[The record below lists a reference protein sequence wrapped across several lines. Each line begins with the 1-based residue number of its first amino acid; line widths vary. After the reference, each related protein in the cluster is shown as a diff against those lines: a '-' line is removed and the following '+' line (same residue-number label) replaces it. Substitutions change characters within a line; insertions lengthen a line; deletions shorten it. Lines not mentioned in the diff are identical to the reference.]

1 MEGVD
6 HLAGERSKAQFDVE
20 ELKIVWAGSR
30 HNFELSDRI
39 SRLVASDPVFQKD
52 NRTRQG
58 RKELFKNTLRKAAHA
73 WKRIIELHLSEEEA
87 ANLRTFVDEPAFTDL
102 HWWWP
107 GGLGKISTHAV
118 IYARLIADGRDY
130 GVHGFIVQLRSLDDH
145 LPLPGITIGDIGT
158 KFGNGGY
165 NTMDNGVLRFDHGMF
180 VPAIKG
186 QGTEEQQKKWL
197 PLAYKMQIIGCYAQ
211 TELGHGSNVQ
221 GLETTATF
229 DTETDEFIIHSPTLT
244 SSKWWPGGLGKIS
257 THAVIYARLIADGR
271 DYGVHGF
278 IVQLRS
284 LDDHLPLPGITIGD
298 IGTKFGNGGY
308 NTMDNGVL
316 RFDHVRIPREQML
329 MRLSQVT
336 RDGKFVQSNVPR
348 QLVYGTMVYVRQTIV
363 ADASRFLSRAVC
375 IATRYSAVRRQFGSQ
390 NGGVETQ
397 VIDYKT
403 QQSRLFPLL
412 ASAYAFRFVGEWL
425 KWLYADVTQRLGVK
439 DFSTLPEAHAC
450 TAGLKS
456 LTTSVTAAFT
466 GYEGWEICAVQCPTA
481 ACLWYHVCIATR
493 YSAVRRQF
501 GSQNGGVETQVIDY
515 KTQQSRLFPLLASA
529 YAFRF
534 VGEWLKWLYADV
546 TQRLGVK
553 DFSTL
558 PEAHACTAGLKSLTT
573 SVTADGIEECRKLC
587 GGHGY
592 LCSSGLP
599 ELFAVFVPACTYEGD
614 NVVLLL
620 QVARFLMKTVSQL
633 GSGKKPVGTTAY
645 MGRAEQLMQ
654 WHCAV
659 QRAEDWLKPNVI
671 VDAFEARAARMSVAC
686 AQKLAEFANP
696 EEGFLELSA
705 DLVEAA
711 VAHCELIVVSK
722 FIEKLQQDIPGKG
735 VKEQLEILCNVYAL
749 FLLHKHQGDFLSTGC
764 ITPKQAALAN
774 DQLRSLYSQV
784 RPNAIAL
791 VDAFNYTDHYLGSIL
806 GRYDGNVY
814 PKLYEEAWKDP
825 LNDSVVPDGYQE
837 YVRPILKQQLRNA
850 RL

>member
-6 HLAGERSKAQFDVE
+6 HLAYERNKANFDVDDM
-20 ELKIVWAGSR
+20 KIVWAGSR
-30 HNFELSDRI
+30 HAFDVSDRMA
-39 SRLVASDPVFQKD
+39 RLVASDPAFRKD
-52 NRTRQG
+52 NRVMLS

-73 WKRIIELHLSEEEA
+73 WKRIIELRLSEEEA
-87 ANLRTFVDEPAFTDL
+87 RKLRFFVDEPAFTDL
-102 HWWWP
+102 HW
-107 GGLGKISTHAV
+107 
-118 IYARLIADGRDY
+118 
-130 GVHGFIVQLRSLDDH
+130 
-145 LPLPGITIGDIGT
+145 
-158 KFGNGGY
+158 
-165 NTMDNGVLRFDHGMF
+165 GMF

-186 QGTEEQQKKWL
+186 QGTEEQQQKWL

-229 DTETDEFIIHSPTLT
+229 DPETDEFVIHSPTLT
-244 SSKWWPGGLGKIS
+244 SSKWWPGGLGKVS
-257 THAVIYARLIADGR
+257 THAVVYARLITDGQEH
-271 DYGVHGF
+271 GVHGF

-284 LDDHLPLPGITIGD
+284 LDDHMPLPGITVGD
-298 IGTKFGNGGY
+298 IGMKFGSGAY

-316 RFDHVRIPREQML
+316 RFDHVRIPRNQML
-329 MRLSQVT
+329 MRVMQVT
-336 RDGKFVQSNVPR
+336 REGKCVQSNVPR
-348 QLVYGTMVYVRQTIV
+348 QLIYGTMVYVRQTIV
-363 ADASRFLSRAVC
+363 SDASSALSRAVC

-390 NGGVETQ
+390 EGGVETQ

-425 KWLYADVTQRLGVK
+425 KWLYMDVTQRLQAN

-456 LTTSVTAAFT
+456 LTTSA
-466 GYEGWEICAVQCPTA
+466 
-481 ACLWYHVCIATR
+481 
-493 YSAVRRQF
+493 
-501 GSQNGGVETQVIDY
+501 
-515 KTQQSRLFPLLASA
+515 
-529 YAFRF
+529 
-534 VGEWLKWLYADV
+534 
-546 TQRLGVK
+546 
-553 DFSTL
+553 
-558 PEAHACTAGLKSLTT
+558 
-573 SVTADGIEECRKLC
+573 TADAIEECRKLC

-592 LCSSGLP
+592 LSSSGLP
-599 ELFAVFVPACTYEGD
+599 ELFAVYVPACTYEGD

-645 MGRAEQLMQ
+645 MARAEDLLQC
-654 WHCAV
+654 HCSV
-659 QRAEDWLKPNVI
+659 QKAEDWLKPSVLLE
-671 VDAFEARAARMSVAC
+671 VFEARAVRMCVAR
-686 AQKLAEFANP
+686 AQSLSKFPNP
-696 EEGFLELSA
+696 EEGFAELSA

-711 VAHCELIVVSK
+711 IAHCQLIVVSK

-735 VKEQLEILCNVYAL
+735 VKQQLQNLCNIYAL
-749 FLLHKHQGDFLSTGC
+749 NLLHKHLGDFLSTGC
-764 ITPKQAALAN
+764 ITPKQSSLAN

-791 VDAFNYTDHYLGSIL
+791 VDAFNYTDHYLGSVL

-825 LNDSVVPDGYQE
+825 LNDSIVPDGYHE
-837 YVRPILKQQLRNA
+837 YVRPLLKQQHRNA